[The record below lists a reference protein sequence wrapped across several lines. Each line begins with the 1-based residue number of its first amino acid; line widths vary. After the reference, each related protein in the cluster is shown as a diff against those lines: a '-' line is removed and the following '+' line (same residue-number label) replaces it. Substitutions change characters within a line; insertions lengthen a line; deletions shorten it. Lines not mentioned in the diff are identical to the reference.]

1 MEREG
6 GLERKLQT
14 HVNVVNSPAALVCT
28 ANVDSTRTIAAM
40 RPPFMSI

>member
-14 HVNVVNSPAALVCT
+14 HVQVVNSPAAPVCT
-28 ANVDSTRTIAAM
+28 ANADSTRNIVAM